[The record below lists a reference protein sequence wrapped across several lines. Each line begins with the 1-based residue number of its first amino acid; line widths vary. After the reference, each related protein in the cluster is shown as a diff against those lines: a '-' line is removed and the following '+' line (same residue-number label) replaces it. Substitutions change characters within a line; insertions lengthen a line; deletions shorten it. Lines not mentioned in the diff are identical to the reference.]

1 MTKAELIEKIALKQ
15 GTSKRA
21 AEMSLEAVTQAIK
34 DGLDQWQP
42 VRIPGF
48 GTFYAVLREARE
60 CRNPKT
66 GEKIHVQPKRVVKFK
81 ASKNL

>member
-21 AEMSLEAVTQAIK
+21 AEISLEAVTQVIK
-34 DGLDQWQP
+34 DGLDQWQD
-42 VRIPGF
+42 VKIPGF
-48 GTFYAVLREARE
+48 GTFKPILRDARE
-60 CRNPKT
+60 CRNPQT
-66 GEKIHVQPKRVVKFK
+66 GGTMRVQPKKVVKFK